1 MPRDNMATLIQRI
14 ARQAR
19 LTFRRGSGG
28 SGGAPEAGFPDN
40 LQQLQQLLS
49 QLRAEDLNISPRR
62 CATLP
67 APSPPPPPSHL
78 PPVTYMHICETAE
91 FSLGVFLLKSG
102 TSIPLHD
109 HPGMYGVLKVL
120 YGTLRISCL
129 DPLPAPPPTAAP
141 PPRFDPPLRAG
152 QRAVVRR
159 ALLRSRAEYTEASAP
174 CLLSPQRDNLHQID
188 AVDGPAAFLDI
199 LAPPYDPDDGR
210 DCHYYRLLEPARGAP
225 AAAAAG
231 PAPGPAAPPPLPR
244 EVWLLETPQAADFCG
259 TTMMASLLILH
270 SIE

>member
-19 LTFRRGSGG
+19 LTFRRAGG
-28 SGGAPEAGFPDN
+28 GGAPEAGFPEN
-40 LQQLQQLLS
+40 LQQLQQLMS

-62 CATLP
+62 AALSS
-67 APSPPPPPSHL
+67 SPPARPPHL

-109 HPGMYGVLKVL
+109 HPGMHGVLKVL

-129 DPLPAPPPTAAP
+129 DPLPPAAAP
-141 PPRFDPPLRAG
+141 GEGQPPQQAAAGPAPPRFDPPLRPG

-174 CLLSPQRDNLHQID
+174 CLLSPLSDNLHQID

-210 DCHYYRLLEPARGAP
+210 DCHYYRLLEPAGAP
-225 AAAAAG
+225 DA
-231 PAPGPAAPPPLPR
+231 APGPAAPLPLPR
-244 EVWLLETPQAADFCG
+244 EVWLLETPQAADFWCEG
-259 TTMMASLLILH
+259 EPYPGPKVTP
-270 SIE
+270 

>member
-19 LTFRRGSGG
+19 LTFRRGNGG

-49 QLRAEDLNISPRR
+49 QLRAEDLNIRPRR

-67 APSPPPPPSHL
+67 GPSPPPPPPSHL

-129 DPLPAPPPTAAP
+129 DPLPPPPPPAAP
-141 PPRFDPPLRAG
+141 PPRFDPPLRSDSSHPCALSEL
-152 QRAVVRR
+152 AASSERR
-159 ALLRSRAEYTEASAP
+159 AP
-174 CLLSPQRDNLHQID
+174 KP
-188 AVDGPAAFLDI
+188 
-199 LAPPYDPDDGR
+199 
-210 DCHYYRLLEPARGAP
+210 
-225 AAAAAG
+225 
-231 PAPGPAAPPPLPR
+231 PPPLRPPR
-244 EVWLLETPQAADFCG
+244 APLLPALTPIRHRQCELPGPTTVDRQPTKG
-259 TTMMASLLILH
+259 TLKPSTD
-270 SIE
+270 